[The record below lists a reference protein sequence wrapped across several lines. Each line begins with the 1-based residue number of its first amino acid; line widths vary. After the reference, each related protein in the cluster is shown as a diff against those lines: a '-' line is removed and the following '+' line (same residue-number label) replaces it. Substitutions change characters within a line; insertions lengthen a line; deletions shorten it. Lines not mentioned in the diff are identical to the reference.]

1 MDRRKFIKGT
11 VAAAVAAAIPVGDGV
26 ELYSIAHPEYTY
38 KTYKITT
45 EHMPRD
51 LGCQMARALARS
63 MMQTREIVGANV
75 LNKAFGDD
83 HV

>member
-1 MDRRKFIKGT
+1 MDRRKFIKGA

-38 KTYKITT
+38 KTYGVST
-45 EHMPRD
+45 MPRD

-63 MMQTREIVGANV
+63 MLQTREIVGANV
-75 LNKAFGDD
+75 LSKAFGDD